1 MYWVAFFTGS
11 VGEELALHLQKV
23 FLSVGNA
30 SRQMHAE
37 SSLHEAQ
44 VAQYVGDCPPG
55 GSATV
60 KTLILPNNPY
70 CLHNLV
76 VGDNI
81 L

>member
-1 MYWVAFFTGS
+1 MYWVAFSPGS
-11 VGEELALHLQKV
+11 LGEELALHPQKV

-30 SRQMHAE
+30 SQQLHVE
-37 SSLHEAQ
+37 NSLHDAQ

-60 KTLILPNNPY
+60 KGLILPNNPY
-70 CLHNLV
+70 CLYNFV
-76 VGDNI
+76 VGDI